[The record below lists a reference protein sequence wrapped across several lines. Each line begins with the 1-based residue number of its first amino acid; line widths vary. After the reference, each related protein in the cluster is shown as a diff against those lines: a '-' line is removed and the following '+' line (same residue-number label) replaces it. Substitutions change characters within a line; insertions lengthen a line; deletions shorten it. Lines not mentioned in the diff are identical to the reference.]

1 MKRCEDAR
9 TGRREAELDGGKR
22 KTSREIKPNFR
33 GNTRN
38 LDIARK
44 TLSHNCGP
52 RKTKSF
58 VGTNDNFFNL
68 SSETFDA
75 VNSSIRV
82 QPVFEQNSAEK
93 QKPRGGS
100 RGVNDTQVFPA
111 VSPGRNGVV
120 GRIYRLGIRVST
132 PLAK

>member
-1 MKRCEDAR
+1 MHGKHFPIVVAR
-9 TGRREAELDGGKR
+9 EKA
-22 KTSREIKPNFR
+22 
-33 GNTRN
+33 
-38 LDIARK
+38 
-44 TLSHNCGP
+44 
-52 RKTKSF
+52 KSF
-58 VGTNDNFFNL
+58 EATNDNFFNPC
-68 SSETFDA
+68 SETFDG

-82 QPVFEQNSAEK
+82 QPVFEQNWAEK

-100 RGVNDTQVFPA
+100 RGANDTQVFPA